1 MKASCLSNDLRLL
14 TGSTAVDCCVART
27 LLPKDHQGACEQ
39 QVSTGS
45 ITPTRAYYK
54 CVHSR
59 PMIRPSRAP
68 SAQHRRGAAARG
80 PSFNDVVHAHCI
92 LPDRDVELRRRAT

>member
-27 LLPKDHQGACEQ
+27 LLPNDHQGACEQ

-45 ITPTRAYYK
+45 ITPTPRLLQ
-54 CVHSR
+54 VR
-59 PMIRPSRAP
+59 PLKADDPTLSSPISAASARRCDTRPP
-68 SAQHRRGAAARG
+68 
-80 PSFNDVVHAHCI
+80 FNDVVHAHCI
-92 LPDRDVELRRRAT
+92 LPDRDFEPRRRET